1 VLAQGL
7 LSLAKGLKLR
17 ELAAPIRSAF
27 GLPQHADEYRRE
39 GPVLLAVDQKLGEG
53 ATLRVAPELADP
65 VGSLEV
71 GEHEDVE
78 QLGARSRPEGLK
90 ALREATLKVIRSIG
104 KSLRRRE
111 ASPGPMYGSSDG
123 CDG

>member
-1 VLAQGL
+1 MQGPEW
-7 LSLAKGLKLR
+7 SLVVV
-17 ELAAPIRSAF
+17 APSARVRAPGAFRRPPPRSARSSSQSIRSSAKARLS
-27 GLPQHADEYRRE
+27 G
-39 GPVLLAVDQKLGEG
+39 
-53 ATLRVAPELADP
+53 VAPELSDP

>member
-1 VLAQGL
+1 
-7 LSLAKGLKLR
+7 
-17 ELAAPIRSAF
+17 
-27 GLPQHADEYRRE
+27 
-39 GPVLLAVDQKLGEG
+39 
-53 ATLRVAPELADP
+53 
-65 VGSLEV
+65 
-71 GEHEDVE
+71 VE